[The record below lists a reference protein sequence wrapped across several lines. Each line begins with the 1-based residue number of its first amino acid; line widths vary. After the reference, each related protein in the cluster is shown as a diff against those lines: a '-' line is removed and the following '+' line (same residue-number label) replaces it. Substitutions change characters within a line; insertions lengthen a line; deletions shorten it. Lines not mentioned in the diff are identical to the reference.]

1 MNGMAVFQLSF
12 IFKNKQVAQFTDPCS
27 RRKLSSRISA
37 FNAASKII
45 WQNCEKKKGSHSHFQ
60 NPKYLANFVFKINL
74 SLYDLL

>member
-12 IFKNKQVAQFTDPCS
+12 ILKNEQVAHFTDPCS

-45 WQNCEKKKGSHSHFQ
+45 WQNCEKKGSRSLLF
-60 NPKYLANFVFKINL
+60 PELKIF
-74 SLYDLL
+74 SQFCF

>member
-12 IFKNKQVAQFTDPCS
+12 IFKNEQVAQFTDPCS

-45 WQNCEKKKGSHSHFQ
+45 WQNCEKKAVVLSHFQ
-60 NPKYLANFVFKINL
+60 NSKYLANFAFKINL
-74 SLYDLL
+74 PL

>member
-12 IFKNKQVAQFTDPCS
+12 IFKNEQVAQFTDPCS

-45 WQNCEKKKGSHSHFQ
+45 WQNCEKKKKAVILISRTQ
-60 NPKYLANFVFKINL
+60 NT
-74 SLYDLL
+74 